1 MIPFEFGFVF
11 LYVAAFGFSD
21 FFVKYMKLTG
31 MSYLLYYLLIGCI
44 GMYLLYASN
53 FFDK

>member
-21 FFVKYMKLTG
+21 FFVKYMKLTV